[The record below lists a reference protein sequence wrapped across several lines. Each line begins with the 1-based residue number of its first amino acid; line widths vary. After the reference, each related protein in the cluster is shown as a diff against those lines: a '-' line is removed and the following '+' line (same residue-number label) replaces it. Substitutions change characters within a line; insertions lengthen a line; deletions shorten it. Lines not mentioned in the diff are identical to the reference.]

1 MNSMPKYIFDF
12 NLEAWVR
19 GVEIEADNHDEAI
32 NKLLK
37 KDVSELIELGYVH
50 DSDLSDID
58 YEKEVK

>member
-1 MNSMPKYIFDF
+1 MPKYIFDF

-19 GVEIEADNHDEAI
+19 GVEIEADNYDEAI

-37 KDVSELIELGYVH
+37 KDVSELIDLGYVH